1 MRQSKRHSFAESL
14 CNVAIGYLIA
24 LASQLVIFPL
34 YGVHVPLS
42 SNIYISLWFTGVSII
57 RSYCIRRFFT
67 RGIWEWKR

>member
-42 SNIYISLWFTGVSII
+42 SNIYIGLWFTAVSII

-67 RGIWEWKR
+67 RGIISWRG